1 MQCYA
6 LGMTRLNRVIGLP
19 GLCLYGIGVTLGA
32 GIYALVGEIA
42 GLAGLYA
49 PWAFVLAGALAAF
62 TGLSYAEL
70 GSRYP
75 ESAGEAAYL
84 AHGFKRRW
92 LTAAAGYG
100 VALSG
105 AISSAV
111 VLHGFAGYL
120 GALAPVPAW
129 MAISGALAILVLIA
143 IWGVRQSIM
152 IAGIITLIEA
162 GGLILIIAVATP
174 GAITA
179 PPPVDIGP
187 VPWSGLF
194 AASVMAFFAFIGF
207 EDIANMAEEVKRP
220 RRTLPLA
227 ILITLSVSSVI
238 YLAVA
243 WVAVRALPPDVLAGE
258 GGPLAAVF
266 EHATGLN
273 GDGIAAIAL
282 LAMVNGALVQIVMVA
297 RVLYGLAQRG
307 LAPSALGGVHPVRR
321 TPVMATLIAAV
332 AIAIFAMS
340 GALGTLAIAAST
352 VTLLVF
358 SLVNAA
364 LLALRLR
371 GEAGVTGSFSAP
383 IWVPAVGLVASL
395 GVAVGAMVSGL

>member
-1 MQCYA
+1 MAQ
-6 LGMTRLNRVIGLP
+6 LNRVIGLP

-49 PWAFVLAGALAAF
+49 PWAFVLAGTLAAF

-105 AISSAV
+105 SISSAV

-120 GALAPVPAW
+120 GELVPLPGW
-129 MAISGALAILVLIA
+129 IAIIGALAILAMIA
-143 IWGVRQSIM
+143 IWGVRQSIV
-152 IAGIITLIEA
+152 IAGIITLVEA
-162 GGLILIIAVATP
+162 GGLILIIAVAAP
-174 GAITA
+174 GAIAA
-179 PPPVDIGP
+179 PPPVDFGP

-207 EDIANMAEEVKRP
+207 EDIANMAEEVRRP

-227 ILITLSVSSVI
+227 ILITLSVSSLI

-243 WVAVRALPPDVLAGE
+243 WVSVRALPPEVLAAE

-273 GDGIAAIAL
+273 GDGIAAVAL

-297 RVLYGLAQRG
+297 RVLYGLAKRG
-307 LAPSALGGVHPVRR
+307 LAPAALGAVHPVRR
-321 TPVMATLIAAV
+321 TPVWATLAAAG

-340 GALGTLAIAAST
+340 GALGPLAMAAST

-371 GEAGVTGSFSAP
+371 REPAAPESFSVP
-383 IWVPAVGLVASL
+383 ILVPAVGLTVSLAVAAGAIVTSL
-395 GVAVGAMVSGL
+395 

>member
-1 MQCYA
+1 
-6 LGMTRLNRVIGLP
+6 MTQLNRVIGLP

-49 PWAFVLAGALAAF
+49 PWAFILAGTLAAF

-105 AISSAV
+105 SISSAV

-120 GALAPVPAW
+120 GELAPVPGW
-129 MAISGALAILVLIA
+129 IAILGALVVLVLVA
-143 IWGVRQSIM
+143 SWGVRESIW
-152 IAGIITLIEA
+152 IAGIITLVEA
-162 GGLILIIAVATP
+162 GGLIAIVAVAAP
-174 GAITA
+174 GAIAA
-179 PPPVDIGP
+179 PPPDFGP

-227 ILITLSVSSVI
+227 ILVTLSVSSVI

-243 WVAVRALPPDVLAGE
+243 WVAVRALPPETLASE

-266 EHATGLN
+266 EQATGLS
-273 GDGIAAIAL
+273 GDGIAVIAL

-297 RVLYGLAQRG
+297 RVLYGLSKRG
-307 LAPSALGGVHPVRR
+307 LAPAALSTVHPRRR
-321 TPVMATLIAAV
+321 TPVLATFVAGS

-340 GALGTLAIAAST
+340 GALGPLAIAAST

-371 GEAGVTGSFSAP
+371 REPGAPESFSVP
-383 IWVPAVGLVASL
+383 IWVPAVGLTASL
-395 GVAVGAMVSGL
+395 AVAVGTMLTSV

>member
-1 MQCYA
+1 
-6 LGMTRLNRVIGLP
+6 MTKLNRVIGLP

-32 GIYALVGEIA
+32 GIYALVGEIS

-49 PWAFVLAGALAAF
+49 PWAFILAGMLAAF

-105 AISSAV
+105 SISSAV

-120 GALAPVPAW
+120 SELAPVPGW
-129 MAISGALAILVLIA
+129 IAILGALAVLVLIA

-152 IAGIITLIEA
+152 IAGIITLLEA
-162 GGLILIIAVATP
+162 GGLILIIAVAAP
-174 GAITA
+174 GALSA
-179 PPPVDIGP
+179 PPPDFGP

-220 RRTLPLA
+220 RRTMPLA

-243 WVAVRALPPDVLAGE
+243 WVSVRSLPLDVLANE
-258 GGPLAAVF
+258 SGPLSAVF
-266 EHATGLN
+266 EHATGLD
-273 GDGIAAIAL
+273 GAGIAVIAL

-297 RVLYGLAQRG
+297 RVLYGLAKRG
-307 LAPSALGGVHPVRR
+307 LAPAALGVVHSARR
-321 TPVMATLIAAV
+321 TPVLATLVAGS

-340 GALGTLAIAAST
+340 GALGPLAMAASI

-371 GEAGVTGSFSAP
+371 RELPASESFSVP
-383 IWVPAVGLVASL
+383 IWVPAVGLTASL
-395 GVAVGAMVSGL
+395 AVAVGAIVTSL

>member
-1 MQCYA
+1 
-6 LGMTRLNRVIGLP
+6 MTQLKRVIGLP

-49 PWAFVLAGALAAF
+49 PWAFILAGTLAAF

-84 AHGFKRRW
+84 DYGFKRRW

-120 GALAPVPAW
+120 GALVPVPGW
-129 MAISGALAILVLIA
+129 MAILGALVVLVA
-143 IWGVRQSIM
+143 VASWGVRASVW
-152 IAGIITLIEA
+152 IAGVITLVEA
-162 GGLILIIAVATP
+162 GGLILIIAVAAP
-174 GAITA
+174 GAIAAPA
-179 PPPVDIGP
+179 PPDYGP
-187 VPWSGLF
+187 VPWAGLF

-227 ILITLSVSSVI
+227 ILITLSVSAVI

-243 WVAVRALPPDVLAGE
+243 WVAVRALPPEVLARE

-266 EHATGLN
+266 EQATGLN
-273 GDGIAAIAL
+273 GDSIAVIAL

-297 RVLYGLAQRG
+297 RVLYGLAKRG
-307 LAPSALGGVHPVRR
+307 LAPAALAAVHPGRR
-321 TPVMATLIAAV
+321 TPVVATLLAGGVIAV
-332 AIAIFAMS
+332 LAMS
-340 GALGTLAIAAST
+340 GALGPLAMAAST

-371 GEAGVTGSFSAP
+371 GEPGAPGSFRAP
-383 IWVPAVGLVASL
+383 IWVPAVGLTASL
-395 GVAVGAMVSGL
+395 AVAVGAMVTGL

>member
-1 MQCYA
+1 MSQ
-6 LGMTRLNRVIGLP
+6 LKRVIGLP

-49 PWAFVLAGALAAF
+49 PLAFLLAGTLAAF

-75 ESAGEAAYL
+75 ESAGEAAYVDY
-84 AHGFKRRW
+84 GFRRRW
-92 LTAAAGYG
+92 LTALAGYG

-105 AISSAV
+105 SISSAV

-120 GALAPVPAW
+120 GALVPVPGW
-129 MAISGALAILVLIA
+129 IAISGALVVLVA
-143 IWGVRQSIM
+143 VASWGVRASVW
-152 IAGIITLIEA
+152 IAGAITLVEA
-162 GGLILIIAVATP
+162 GGLILIIAVAAP
-174 GAITA
+174 GAIAA
-179 PPPVDIGP
+179 PAPADFGP
-187 VPWSGLF
+187 VPWAGLF
-194 AASVMAFFAFIGF
+194 GASVMAFFAFIGF

-227 ILITLSVSSVI
+227 ILITLSVSAVI

-243 WVAVRALPPDVLAGE
+243 WVSVRALPPEVLASE

-266 EHATGLN
+266 EQATGLD
-273 GDGIAAIAL
+273 GRGIALIAL

-297 RVLYGLAQRG
+297 RVLYGLAGRA
-307 LAPSALGGVHPVRR
+307 LAPAVLGMVHPGRR
-321 TPVMATLIAAV
+321 TPVVATLV
-332 AIAIFAMS
+332 AGGIVALLALS
-340 GALGTLAIAAST
+340 GALGPLAIAAST

-358 SLVNAA
+358 SLVNGA

-371 GEAGVTGSFSAP
+371 QVPGAPGSFRVP
-383 IWVPAVGLVASL
+383 LWVPAVGLAASL
-395 GVAVGAMVSGL
+395 AVVTGTIVTGL